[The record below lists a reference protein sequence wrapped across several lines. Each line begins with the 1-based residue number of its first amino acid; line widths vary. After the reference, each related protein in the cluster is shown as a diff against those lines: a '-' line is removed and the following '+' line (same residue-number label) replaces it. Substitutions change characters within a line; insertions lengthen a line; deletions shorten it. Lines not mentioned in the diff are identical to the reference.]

1 MKKMPSVMVCVTTQR
16 ACERLIEA
24 GAKAAEPSNSPLHVV
39 HVAGSHQH
47 FFNMEDERAAL
58 DYHFAASKR
67 RGADMAV
74 IKSEDVAKT
83 LADYAREN
91 DARLIIFGQSNEV
104 DGEGGVIARVRQL
117 LDDTGVSI
125 AVQTKSGTP

>member
-1 MKKMPSVMVCVTTQR
+1 
-16 ACERLIEA
+16 
-24 GAKAAEPSNSPLHVV
+24 
-39 HVAGSHQH
+39 
-47 FFNMEDERAAL
+47 
-58 DYHFAASKR
+58 
-67 RGADMAV
+67 MAV